1 MRCDS
6 ALPHRLL
13 FTPNLPHVAVARRR
27 PFGSTL
33 DDLLVPPTTS
43 EGQSDE
49 RALLDQLDSLLNNTD
64 GIALEE
70 IDRALGIPDLVSQ
83 VGHEECFLDSQKCY
97 CEEGSKSRTE
107 QSAVRRFSRDS
118 SRSLPEGRW
127 LSPED
132 PSVPFSKRYL

>member
-1 MRCDS
+1 MSTGSLNIAED
-6 ALPHRLL
+6 AAYGKPHGERLYL
-13 FTPNLPHVAVARRR
+13 RLRRQ
-27 PFGSTL
+27 FGNTL

-83 VGHEECFLDSQKCY
+83 V
-97 CEEGSKSRTE
+97 R
-107 QSAVRRFSRDS
+107 
-118 SRSLPEGRW
+118 P
-127 LSPED
+127 
-132 PSVPFSKRYL
+132 

>member
-1 MRCDS
+1 MHHPSLSVFIHQSLKRAEEAVYS
-6 ALPHRLL
+6 EPHGEHLYL
-13 FTPNLPHVAVARRR
+13 HCRRQ
-27 PFGSTL
+27 FGNTL

-83 VGHEECFLDSQKCY
+83 VN
-97 CEEGSKSRTE
+97 KSH
-107 QSAVRRFSRDS
+107 
-118 SRSLPEGRW
+118 
-127 LSPED
+127 
-132 PSVPFSKRYL
+132 K

>member
-1 MRCDS
+1 MVSVFVYC
-6 ALPHRLL
+6 
-13 FTPNLPHVAVARRR
+13 RR
-27 PFGSTL
+27 PFGNTL

-83 VGHEECFLDSQKCY
+83 V
-97 CEEGSKSRTE
+97 
-107 QSAVRRFSRDS
+107 
-118 SRSLPEGRW
+118 
-127 LSPED
+127 D
-132 PSVPFSKRYL
+132 PKKRLKKINK

>member
-1 MRCDS
+1 MPC
-6 ALPHRLL
+6 
-13 FTPNLPHVAVARRR
+13 RRQ
-27 PFGSTL
+27 FGNTL

-83 VGHEECFLDSQKCY
+83 VGHQN
-97 CEEGSKSRTE
+97 
-107 QSAVRRFSRDS
+107 
-118 SRSLPEGRW
+118 
-127 LSPED
+127 
-132 PSVPFSKRYL
+132 RYKEMD